1 MKKKFTYPSNTRI
14 LTPVFFLLA
23 ACLWLLVFVGLAIF
37 GEGQWQSWIPLLII
51 SPFLFLGM
59 AWCIYTFVMA
69 SNWAEITDYTL
80 TSRYLGATAH
90 ILYRDVVQ
98 VSQTPFYVLLIT
110 ADSHLYLDK
119 QMEQFAE
126 LYKILEQR
134 VPPLM
139 VSEKERVEA
148 PLPRIIKTPVIQLL
162 FLGFFIALF
171 GGMTLVLV
179 GGAILLAELASLFI
193 LGLGVFMGW
202 VTYLI
207 GKDFVL
213 QYTVSCHFGPEQIV
227 WRRLHRRDLFQVA
240 QLRDVYIQH
249 RRLRTKNGWQ
259 SNHSL
264 VMEFENGRFLSLP
277 DSYSNYSVFKFLDVV
292 SFHYKQPRLPHR
304 WQEDVS
310 FHSFANGSQHEF
322 GWYLTG
328 KSEVPIHSLESVIAW
343 LKTCTY
349 VHDQK
354 LFGKRD
360 HWQHPLEFEK
370 TKQGD
375 CEDHALWAWRKLIE
389 LGLRTEF
396 VVGIYKDQ
404 TNADISHAWVVYELE
419 KQHYLLETTEKGAVM
434 SYPLLSTQKK
444 YLPLLGV
451 DQNLRTFRY
460 NPTS

>member
-1 MKKKFTYPSNTRI
+1 M
-14 LTPVFFLLA
+14 
-23 ACLWLLVFVGLAIF
+23 
-37 GEGQWQSWIPLLII
+37 
-51 SPFLFLGM
+51 
-59 AWCIYTFVMA
+59 
-69 SNWAEITDYTL
+69 
-80 TSRYLGATAH
+80 
-90 ILYRDVVQ
+90 
-98 VSQTPFYVLLIT
+98 
-110 ADSHLYLDK
+110 
-119 QMEQFAE
+119 
-126 LYKILEQR
+126 
-134 VPPLM
+134 
-139 VSEKERVEA
+139 
-148 PLPRIIKTPVIQLL
+148 
-162 FLGFFIALF
+162 
-171 GGMTLVLV
+171 
-179 GGAILLAELASLFI
+179 
-193 LGLGVFMGW
+193 
-202 VTYLI
+202 
-207 GKDFVL
+207 
-213 QYTVSCHFGPEQIV
+213 

-292 SFHYKQPRLPHR
+292 SFHYKQPILPHR

-328 KSEVPIHSLESVIAW
+328 KSEVPIHSLEGVIAW

-404 TNADISHAWVVYELE
+404 TNVFYLLLILLTAFGLSFVDALRCTPKLIFDRNYYIENWLIDVFRKFAKRLGTIYTALLE
-419 KQHYLLETTEKGAVM
+419 KSRAKGRWLEENEG
-434 SYPLLSTQKK
+434 
-444 YLPLLGV
+444 
-451 DQNLRTFRY
+451 
-460 NPTS
+460 